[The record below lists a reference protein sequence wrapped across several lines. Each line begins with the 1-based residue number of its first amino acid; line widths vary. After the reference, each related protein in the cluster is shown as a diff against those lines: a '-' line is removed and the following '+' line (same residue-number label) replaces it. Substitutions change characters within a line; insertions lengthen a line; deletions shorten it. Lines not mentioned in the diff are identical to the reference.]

1 MSDENLP
8 QDSDKEEPFFTQ
20 EPMPEPAQDDMSHS
34 AGSSTPMSDNVFQQ
48 HSKAISEADST
59 HEAMMNLARQNSAL
73 MARLARYEQPK
84 NETAA
89 PAGGAPVA
97 HHLHLVDGRTVVNH
111 GGIGTHFSETLSDGS
126 TRITR
131 IKEYYPVVEPD
142 PSTLNA

>member
-1 MSDENLP
+1 MSEEFPFQDQASHTPGGNDKAELSENVY
-8 QDSDKEEPFFTQ
+8 D
-20 EPMPEPAQDDMSHS
+20 
-34 AGSSTPMSDNVFQQ
+34 Q
-48 HSKAISEADST
+48 HATAVSEADSQ

-73 MARLARYEQPK
+73 MARLARYEQPQDV
-84 NETAA
+84 TTA
-89 PAGGAPVA
+89 PAGGAPVP

-131 IKEYYPVVEPD
+131 IKEYYPAVEPD